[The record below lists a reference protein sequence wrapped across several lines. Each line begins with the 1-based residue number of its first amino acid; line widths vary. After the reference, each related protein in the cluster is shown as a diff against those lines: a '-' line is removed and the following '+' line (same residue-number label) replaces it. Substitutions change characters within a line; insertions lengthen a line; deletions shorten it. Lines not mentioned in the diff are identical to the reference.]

1 MRRGKKERRDS
12 RAEKRGQAMA
22 CLFLLFLFTFFLCI
36 LIGAVNLSASDM
48 LAVFCGEGE
57 ESHRSILLYIRLPRV
72 AACALSGSALAVS
85 GVVIQNVL
93 QNPLAGPNI
102 IGVNAGA
109 GFAVVLCSALFP
121 FSYGIVPFA
130 AFLGALAAMLF
141 IYALAK
147 KTGAAKVTLVLAGV
161 CVNSMLNAFSDV
173 IHTFEED
180 TLTGTYSFRLGGFT
194 SVSTKIL
201 IPAGILIILGIAL
214 TMLLGKELELLSLGE
229 QVASSVGL
237 NSRFFRFLFLILA
250 AVLAGASV
258 SFAGLLGFVGLMA
271 PHIAK
276 RMIGEECRYL
286 LPFAALFGGIFVML
300 CDLLARTLF
309 VPFELPTGI
318 LLSLT
323 GAPFFLYLLFSQ
335 KRRRSHD

>member
-1 MRRGKKERRDS
+1 MRRAEK
-12 RAEKRGQAMA
+12 EKRGQAAA
-22 CLFLLFLFTFFLCI
+22 CLFLLFLITFFICLF
-36 LIGAVNLSASDM
+36 IGAASLSFSDI
-48 LAVFCGEGE
+48 LAVFLGKGQ

-85 GVVIQNVL
+85 GVIIQQVL

-121 FSYGIVPFA
+121 FSYGRIPFA
-130 AFLGALAAMLF
+130 AFLGAFAAMLF
-141 IYALAK
+141 IYGLAK
-147 KTGAAKVTLVLAGV
+147 RTGASKVTLVLAGV
-161 CVNSMLNAFSDV
+161 CVNSMLSAFSDV
-173 IHTFEED
+173 IHTLNED

-201 IPAGILIILGIAL
+201 FPAGILIVLGIAAA
-214 TMLLGKELELLSLGE
+214 MLLGRELEILALGE

-237 NSRFFRFLFLILA
+237 NSRRYRFLFLMLA
-250 AVLAGASV
+250 SLLAGASV
-258 SFAGLLGFVGLMA
+258 SFAGLLSFVGLMA

-276 RMIGEECRYL
+276 RIIGEECRYL
-286 LPFAALFGGIFVML
+286 LPFSALFGGIFVML
-300 CDLLARTLF
+300 CDLAARTMF
-309 VPFELPTGI
+309 APYELPTGI
-318 LLSLT
+318 LLSLI
-323 GAPFFLYLLFSQ
+323 GAPFFLWLLFSQ